1 MRIIS
6 CWGYK
11 WMVNSWYN
19 RRGWRASLA
28 EVPPAAWPALPFC
41 CRCQSQLGPAGMATL
56 SPVLGKRSEILP
68 RKFFILLPLCADM
81 NKITTIFPRKEW
93 NLKDLPS
100 KRQLIYME
108 SKGWGF
114 WMEEKQRVTLH
125 PRKSTSLPTWIHT
138 PLEMTRGWI
147 PQILHLTLA
156 QPPPPQLLYFI
167 SKLIMNPD
175 HSPNFLSVQ

>member
-41 CRCQSQLGPAGMATL
+41 GRCQSQLGPAGMAML

-68 RKFFILLPLCADM
+68 RKFFISLPLCADM

-100 KRQLIYME
+100 KRQLIYLE
-108 SKGWGF
+108 SRGWGF
-114 WMEEKQRVTLH
+114 WMEEKQKDTLYC
-125 PRKSTSLPTWIHT
+125 RESTLLPTWVHT
-138 PLEMTRGWI
+138 PLEKR
-147 PQILHLTLA
+147 L
-156 QPPPPQLLYFI
+156 
-167 SKLIMNPD
+167 NPTD
-175 HSPNFLSVQ
+175 YVSYSCPAPSPTTSLFYVKIDNESRSFPKFSFSPIN